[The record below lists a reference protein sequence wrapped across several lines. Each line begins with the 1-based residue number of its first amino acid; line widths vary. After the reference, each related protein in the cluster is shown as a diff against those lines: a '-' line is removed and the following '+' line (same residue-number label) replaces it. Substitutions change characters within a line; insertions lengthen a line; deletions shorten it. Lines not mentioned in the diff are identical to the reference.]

1 MKKILFVGL
10 GSIGQRH
17 LTNAMKIFNDYE
29 FYALRETNHNLIIK
43 ETKLIK
49 KRSLQKEFK
58 IKEVFRKTK
67 DALNLK
73 PNIVFVCN
81 PTSKHLDTCIA
92 YSKIGTHIFV
102 EKPLGSDLNKYKKLK
117 KLVNKNK
124 LITFVG
130 YQTRFHPGIKF
141 IKNVLKDNTYGKVIS
156 SNFTCTTYLPKH
168 HTYED
173 YKKSYVSIKKL
184 GGGTSLNLSHEIDLI
199 YYFFGMPKK
208 VICYKNNPAIIK
220 TETENDVHASLF
232 YKDRSIVKLELS
244 YSSFYE
250 KRNIEIKFNKCLIL
264 FNLLTGE
271 MKVITK
277 NKTQIKKFIISR
289 NELFLS
295 ELKHFKN
302 LIDKK
307 LNKNAL
313 SIPNHENILKLI
325 KKI

>member
-1 MKKILFVGL
+1 MKSILFVGL

-17 LTNAMKIFNDYE
+17 LINAMKIFNDYE

-92 YSKIGTHIFV
+92 FSKIGSHIFV

-117 KLVNKNK
+117 KLVDKNK
-124 LITFVG
+124 LITFIG

-141 IKNVLKDNTYGKVIS
+141 MKNVLKNNKYGKVIS
-156 SNFTCTTYLPKH
+156 SNFTCTTYLPNH

-208 VICYKNNPAIIK
+208 VICYKNNPAIIR
-220 TETENDVHASLF
+220 TETENDVHATLF

-250 KRNIEIKFNKCLIL
+250 KRNIEIKFEKTTLK
-264 FNLLTGE
+264 FDLLSGV
-271 MKVITK
+271 MKIFMK
-277 NKTQIKKFIISR
+277 NKIIVKSFVINR
-289 NELFLS
+289 NELFVR

-302 LIDKK
+302 LIMKK
-307 LNKNAL
+307 SKINNL
-313 SIPNHENILKLI
+313 SIPNHKDVFKLI
-325 KKI
+325 RKL